1 MTYKMAA
8 FAISCAFSLSVFHFF
23 QVYLPAVSCL
33 ISSLLFATIS
43 ALQHC
48 HMNLGVCLCV
58 CVCEVGVATPPPAH
72 RFISVLAVLLPF
84 LFIFVITIN
93 YIFLRVFPSC
103 ESVCVCVCS
112 FAKLFYVAVACL
124 WLFDIIWIKKINP
137 GHGWTAILI
146 FSLHPSSGKQTLIFI
161 LFLFSPVVLRANQS
175 FNLWNG

>member
-1 MTYKMAA
+1 LC
-8 FAISCAFSLSVFHFF
+8 FFFVCVPLFSG
-23 QVYLPAVSCL
+23 
-33 ISSLLFATIS
+33 LFASGQLLNFFAFICHNFS
-43 ALQHC
+43 IAALPHES
-48 HMNLGVCLCV
+48 GCV
-58 CVCEVGVATPPPAH
+58 FMCICVRGGRGHASSSPQIHFGACCA
-72 RFISVLAVLLPF
+72 LAF
-84 LFIFVITIN
+84 LIYFRNNNKLHFSSG
-93 YIFLRVFPSC
+93 FPLMR
-103 ESVCVCVCS
+103 VCVCVCS